1 MKVANNI
8 TELIGNTPIIRLN
21 KLVGVQDA
29 AVYVKLEAMNPGSSI
44 KDRIALNM
52 IEAAE
57 KEGKLTKDSVIV
69 EPTSGNTGIG
79 LAMIGQPKGI
89 RLFGDAGN
97 NGIEEAFKHLVRIW
111 CLRMALGM
119 KVLLKPMR

>member
-1 MKVANNI
+1 MKVASNI

-69 EPTSGNTGIG
+69 EPTVAT
-79 LAMIGQPKGI
+79 Q
-89 RLFGDAGN
+89 
-97 NGIEEAFKHLVRIW
+97 ELV
-111 CLRMALGM
+111 
-119 KVLLKPMR
+119 